1 MIPTLYVPE
10 PSSPETPEVQTY
22 SITFVAEKYPER
34 DKSIVRF
41 LNSLPGYKNL
51 EKDKKVDLPTI
62 IYATIEEKCTLN
74 RTESSIYEITI
85 TYEDNITSVV
95 MGNENIII
103 KVEADVK
110 DLED

>member
-74 RTESSIYEITI
+74 RTESSIYEI
-85 TYEDNITSVV
+85 SLLRFV
-95 MGNENIII
+95 III
-103 KVEADVK
+103 CI
-110 DLED
+110 